1 MLCVA
6 AINASCYSNAIINVK
21 LSELYNR
28 TDSNEALK
36 KRMFRSLL
44 RLDFHSTVSLLSG
57 HAFALR
63 ISRSFNSSLDLIKR
77 LGTGSRPPVSFLN
90 CLGVARSPCC
100 RRVHAMYSV
109 LMLFI

>member
-44 RLDFHSTVSLLSG
+44 RLDFHTTVSLLSG
-57 HAFALR
+57 PC
-63 ISRSFNSSLDLIKR
+63 SRSFNSSLDLIKR
-77 LGTGSRPPVSFLN
+77 LGTGSRPPVSSLN
-90 CLGVARSPCC
+90 CLG
-100 RRVHAMYSV
+100 
-109 LMLFI
+109 